1 MPEFQIAGRTIGKSH
16 PALIIA
22 EVGIN
27 HNGSLDVAKQM
38 VDSVHDIGGE
48 IIKHQTHVVSDEMT
62 PEAKK
67 IIPGN
72 CDVSIYEV
80 MEQCALS
87 YDDELELKEYVESKG
102 LIFISTPFS
111 RAAADRLRE
120 FDIPA
125 YKIGSGECNNY
136 PLIRHIAS
144 FGKPIILSTGMNDIP
159 SIKKAVEIIEAA
171 KVPYALLHCTNLYPT
186 PHKLVRL
193 GAMTEMMKEFP
204 NAEIGLSDHT
214 IDNYTCLAAMGM
226 GASIIE
232 KHYTDTRDRE
242 GPDIEASM
250 DQNLMF
256 DLLRGSRAIHQ
267 ASGGKKGPL
276 SEEQGTIDF
285 AYATV
290 VSIKPIKEGDLF
302 SMDNIWVKRPGTGE
316 IKAEFFEDILGKRAS
331 KSIPI
336 DKHIEFSDIIE
347 E

>member
-1 MPEFQIAGRTIGKSH
+1 MGTE
-16 PALIIA
+16 
-22 EVGIN
+22 
-27 HNGSLDVAKQM
+27 
-38 VDSVHDIGGE
+38 
-48 IIKHQTHVVSDEMT
+48 
-62 PEAKK
+62 
-67 IIPGN
+67 
-72 CDVSIYEV
+72 
-80 MEQCALS
+80 
-87 YDDELELKEYVESKG
+87 
-102 LIFISTPFS
+102 
-111 RAAADRLRE
+111 
-120 FDIPA
+120 
-125 YKIGSGECNNY
+125 
-136 PLIRHIAS
+136 
-144 FGKPIILSTGMNDIP
+144 
-159 SIKKAVEIIEAA
+159 KAVEIIEAA

-256 DLLRGSRAIHQ
+256 DLLKGSRAIHQ

-302 SMDNIWVKRPGTGE
+302 SMDNIWVKRPGTGK